1 MACLPR
7 NRATGARGLPLVA
20 ALLLAA
26 CAIGPRFETGGIDRG
41 LTPVNSVARLPAAK
55 GKQVLWG
62 GVILNTTNLEQRTD
76 VEVLAYPLDGD
87 QQPQRDAG
95 ELGRFIFQTN
105 GYLEPATY
113 ARDRM
118 VTLVGR
124 LVGSR
129 PGKVGER
136 DYVYPVVEAG
146 QLYLWPRENDYNTGG
161 VNFGIGVGI
170 GF

>member
-1 MACLPR
+1 MAGPR
-7 NRATGARGLPLVA
+7 HDTVTGARGLPYLV

-26 CAIGPRFETGGIDRG
+26 CAIGPRFETGEIDRG
-41 LTPVNSVARLPAAK
+41 LTPANSISRLPAAE

-62 GVILNTTNLEQRTD
+62 GVILNTTNLKQRTD

-87 QQPQRDAG
+87 QKPQRDAR
-95 ELGRFIFQTN
+95 ELGRFVFQTN
-105 GYLEPATY
+105 DYLEPATY
-113 ARDRM
+113 AKDRM

-129 PGKVGER
+129 PGKVGDR
-136 DYVYPVVEAG
+136 DYVYPVVEAR
-146 QLYLWPRENDYNTGG
+146 QLYLWPRESDYNTGG